1 MNNPLLTLINS
12 DDLPPFSHI
21 KPEHAEPALDA
32 VLAENRAAIKQ
43 LQAQDAPTWDSL
55 PGALEQL
62 DNRLHRLFA
71 PIGHLNAV
79 MNSPQWRDAYNA
91 CLPKLS
97 EFGSEV
103 GQNQTLFAS
112 YQRLRDSAAF
122 ETLSTAQQQTI
133 DNTLRDFR
141 LSGVALEG
149 EARDRYRAIQQRLS
163 ALSAKF
169 GENVLDAT
177 QGWTLQFDDA
187 EALTGLPQRNLDQA
201 AEAAR
206 SRDQS
211 GYVITLDF
219 PSYNA
224 VMTYAEDRAL
234 REQVYTAFATRA
246 SDQGPQAGQWD
257 NAAVIEE
264 TLALRAE
271 RAQLLGFADHAELS
285 LATKMADSPQA
296 VLDFLNDLAKRSKP
310 LAQRELDELTAFAK
324 QLDGLAALQ
333 PWDVTFYAEQLKQ
346 EQLGLSDE
354 MLRPYFEAKA
364 VLSGMLDV
372 ATQLYGVRFEPV
384 DDVDVWHDDVQALAV
399 IDADSGARRG
409 LFYLDPYARAN
420 KRGGAWMDDC
430 QGRFAGAG
438 SAQVP
443 VAFLVCNF
451 GRGVGDA
458 PSLLSH
464 DEVLTLFHEFGHGL
478 HHLLTQV
485 DVLAVSG
492 ISGVPWDAV
501 ELPSQFMENW
511 AFEREALDRFA
522 THHETGETIPD
533 ELLAKLRASRR
544 WHAGLASVRQLEFA
558 LFDFRLHQ
566 AGAFSADDMLA
577 LLRSVHDEVAVL
589 PMPSWHRFPMAFSHI
604 FAGGYAAGY
613 YSYKWAELMAADAF
627 GAFEEAGVFD
637 AATGARFRDTV
648 LAQGGSRPIMDV
660 YKDFRGREPEPD
672 ALLRQMGLELERAA

>member
-1 MNNPLLTLINS
+1 MKNPLLDLING

-21 KPEHAEPALDA
+21 KPDHAEPALDA
-32 VLAENRAAIKQ
+32 VLAENRAAIAD
-43 LQAQDAPTWDSL
+43 LEDQDAPTWDSL

-71 PIGHLNAV
+71 PVGHLNAV
-79 MNSPQWRDAYNA
+79 MNSPEWRDAYNA

-103 GQNQTLFAS
+103 GQNRALFES
-112 YQRLRDSAAF
+112 FQRLRDSDEF
-122 ETLSTAQQQTI
+122 SRLSAAQQQTI
-133 DNTLRDFR
+133 DNALRDFR

-149 EARDRYRAIQQRLS
+149 EARGRYREIQQRLS

-169 GENVLDAT
+169 DENVLDAT
-177 QGWTLQFDDA
+177 QGWTLQFDNA
-187 EALTGLPQRNLDQA
+187 EALAGLPQRNLEQA

-211 GYVITLDF
+211 GYVVTLDF

-224 VMTYAEDRAL
+224 VMTYATDRAM

-257 NAAVIEE
+257 NAAIIEE
-264 TLALRAE
+264 TLALRHE
-271 RAQLLGFADHAELS
+271 RANLLGYANHGELS

-296 VLDFLNDLAKRSKP
+296 VLEFLDDLAQRSRP
-310 LAQRELDELTAFAK
+310 LAQRELEELTAFAK
-324 QLDGLAALQ
+324 RQDGLETLQ
-333 PWDVTFYAEQLKQ
+333 PWDVTYYAEQLKQ
-346 EQLGLSDE
+346 QKLGLSDE
-354 MLRPYFEAKA
+354 MLRPYFEAKR
-364 VLSGMLDV
+364 VLTGMLDV
-372 ATQLYGVRFEPV
+372 ASKLYGVRFEPV
-384 DDVDVWHDDVQALAV
+384 DDVDVWHDDVQVLAV

-430 QGRFAGAG
+430 QGRFMASGA
-438 SAQVP
+438 SQMP

-485 DVLAVSG
+485 DVLSVSG
-492 ISGVPWDAV
+492 IAGVPWDAV

-511 AFEREALDRFA
+511 AYEREALDGFA
-522 THHETGETIPD
+522 RHFETGEPIPD
-533 ELLAKLRASRR
+533 DLLAKLQASRR
-544 WHAGLASVRQLEFA
+544 WHAGLGSVRQLEFA
-558 LFDFRLHQ
+558 LFDFKLHM
-566 AGAFSADDMLA
+566 AGAQSSEQMMA
-577 LLRSVHDEVAVL
+577 LLREVHDTVAVL
-589 PMPSWHRFPMAFSHI
+589 PMPDWHRFPMAFSHI

-627 GAFEEAGVFD
+627 SAFEDAGVFD
-637 AATGARFRDTV
+637 AETGARFRDTV

-672 ALLRQMGLELERAA
+672 ALLRQMGLDVEIAA

>member
-1 MNNPLLTLINS
+1 MNNPLLDLVNGGA
-12 DDLPPFSHI
+12 LPPFSQI

-32 VLAENRAAIKQ
+32 VLAENRAAIAK
-43 LQAQDAPTWDSL
+43 LESQAAPTWDSL

-79 MNSPQWRDAYNA
+79 TNSPAWRTAYNA

-97 EFGSEV
+97 DYGSEV
-103 GQNQTLFAS
+103 GQNTALFES
-112 YQRLRDSAAF
+112 FQRLRDSDAF
-122 ETLSTAQQQTI
+122 AGLSAAQQQTV
-133 DNTLRDFR
+133 DNALRDFR
-141 LSGVALEG
+141 LSSVALEG
-149 EARDRYRAIQQRLS
+149 KDRERYRAIQQRLS

-169 GENVLDAT
+169 DENVLDAT
-177 QGWTLQFDDA
+177 QGWTLQFDSA
-187 EALTGLPQRNLDQA
+187 GPLTGLPQRNLDQT

-211 GYVITLDF
+211 GYLVTLDF

-224 VMTYAEDRAL
+224 VMTYAQDRSL
-234 REQVYTAFATRA
+234 REQVYTAYATRA
-246 SDQGPQAGQWD
+246 SDQGPNAGQWD
-257 NAAVIEE
+257 NAGVIEE
-264 TLALRAE
+264 TLGLRAE
-271 RAQLLGFADHAELS
+271 RAKLLGFGNHAELS
-285 LATKMADSPQA
+285 LATKMADGTDA
-296 VLDFLNDLAKRSKP
+296 VLDFLEDLARRSKP
-310 LAQRELDELTAFAK
+310 LAEQELKALTAFAQNK
-324 QLDGLAALQ
+324 DGLDTLQ
-333 PWDVTFYAEQLKQ
+333 PWDVTYYAEQLKQ
-346 EQLGLSDE
+346 QQLGLSDE
-354 MLRPYFEAKA
+354 MLRPWFEAQR

-372 ATQLYGVRFEPV
+372 ATKLYGVRFEAV
-384 DDVDVWHDDVQALAV
+384 DDVDVWHPDVQVLAV
-399 IDADSGARRG
+399 VDADSGERRG
-409 LFYLDPYARAN
+409 LFYLDPYARPN

-430 QGRFAGAG
+430 QGRYFADGA
-438 SAQVP
+438 AQIP

-485 DVLAVSG
+485 DVLSVSG

-511 AFEREALDRFA
+511 AYEREALDGFA
-522 THHETGETIPD
+522 RHHETGEVLPD
-533 ELLAKLRASRR
+533 DLLAKLRASRR
-544 WHAGLASVRQLEFA
+544 WHAGLGSVRQLEFA
-558 LFDFRLHQ
+558 LFDFRLHMMD
-566 AGAFSADDMLA
+566 APTANDMMA
-577 LLRSVHDEVAVL
+577 LLRAVHDAVAVL
-589 PMPSWHRFPMAFSHI
+589 PMPDWHRFPMAFSHI

-672 ALLRQMGLELERAA
+672 ALLRQMGLDLGVAA

>member
-1 MNNPLLTLINS
+1 MNNPLIELVKGS
-12 DDLPPFSHI
+12 GLPPFTSI

-32 VLAENRAAIKQ
+32 LLAENRAAIEQ
-43 LQAQDAPTWDSL
+43 LEAQDDPTWDSL

-71 PIGHLNAV
+71 PVGHLNAV

-97 EFGSEV
+97 DYSSEV
-103 GQNQTLFAS
+103 GQNSALFES
-112 YQRLRDSAAF
+112 FQRLRDSDSF
-122 ETLSTAQQQTI
+122 NTLSNAQQQTI
-133 DNTLRDFR
+133 DNALRDFR
-141 LSGVALEG
+141 LSGVALNG
-149 EARDRYRAIQQRLS
+149 EARERYRAIQQRLS

-169 GENVLDAT
+169 DENVLDAT
-177 QGWTLQFDDA
+177 QGWTLQFDTADA
-187 EALTGLPQRNLDQA
+187 LDGLPQRNLDQA
-201 AEAAR
+201 ADTAKAR
-206 SRDQS
+206 EQA

-219 PSYNA
+219 PSYFA
-224 VMTYAEDRAL
+224 VMTYATDRAL
-234 REQVYTAFATRA
+234 REQVYTAYATRA
-246 SDQGPQAGQWD
+246 SDQGPSGGQWD
-257 NAAVIEE
+257 NAGIIEE

-271 RAQLLGFADHAELS
+271 RAKLLGFANHAELS
-285 LATKMADSPQA
+285 LATKMADQPQD

-310 LAQRELDELTAFAK
+310 LAQRELDELTAFARQK
-324 QLDGLAALQ
+324 DGIDALQ
-333 PWDVTFYAEQLKQ
+333 PWDVSYYAEQLKQ
-346 EQLGLSDE
+346 QQLGLSDE
-354 MLRPYFEAKA
+354 MLRPYFEAQR

-372 ATQLYGVRFEPV
+372 ATKLYGVRFEPV
-384 DDVDVWHDDVQALAV
+384 HDVEVWHDDVQVLAV
-399 IDADSGARRG
+399 VDADSGERRG

-430 QGRFAGAG
+430 QGRFMAGG
-438 SAQVP
+438 TAQMP

-451 GRGVGDA
+451 GRGAGDA

-485 DVLAVSG
+485 DVLSVSG

-511 AFEREALDRFA
+511 AYEREALDGFA
-522 THHETGETIPD
+522 RHVETGETIPD
-533 ELLAKLRASRR
+533 ALLDKLRASRR
-544 WHAGLASVRQLEFA
+544 WHAGLGSVRQLEFA
-558 LFDFRLHQ
+558 LFDFRLHM
-566 AGAFSADDMLA
+566 ADAPTTDDMMA
-577 LLRSVHDEVAVL
+577 LLRTVHDDVAVL
-589 PMPSWHRFPMAFSHI
+589 PMPDWHRFPMAFSHI

-660 YKDFRGREPEPD
+660 YTDFRGREPKPD
-672 ALLRQMGLELERAA
+672 ALLRQMGLDEGVAA